1 MKPESFDIFLDI
13 FDNIAANFRDY
24 FLLRE
29 IESMKLYFESFDMFT
44 ESDDSSE
51 VSKEIGEY
59 FRFVKMPI
67 S

>member
-29 IESMKLYFESFDMFT
+29 IKSMELYFESFDMFT

>member
-13 FDNIAANFRDY
+13 FNNIAANFRDY

-29 IESMKLYFESFDMFT
+29 IKSMKLYFESFDMFT